1 MKKGSNDGGLHETT
15 FRIHCLPSLL
25 AIQAE
30 HLSGMYGPV
39 ASDARYSM
47 TRERAQ
53 LLPLASLG
61 LHRSLARSHA
71 YPPAK
76 FPRPGQGPHACTPS
90 SRPRHTHA
98 DMPKAR
104 ARPTLGEAANE
115 EAFDELNLVES
126 KCRSELTSSYP
137 QRPRNS

>member
-53 LLPLASLG
+53 LLPLA
-61 LHRSLARSHA
+61 RPPPPLARTRTLQ
-71 YPPAK
+71 PNFQGPAK
-76 FPRPGQGPHACTPS
+76 APTLARRRRPGLAT
-90 SRPRHTHA
+90 HT

-104 ARPTLGEAANE
+104 ARPTLGETANE

-126 KCRSELTSSYP
+126 ECRSELTSSYP
-137 QRPRNS
+137 HRPGNS